1 MRILGI
7 ETSCDETAVAVVEN
21 GTKVL
26 SNLINSQEQVHARY
40 GGIVPEVAARKHLEA
55 ILPLVD
61 KAVHDW
67 QRVDAIAVTSGP
79 GLIGSL
85 LLGVNVAATLAY
97 IKEKPL
103 IPTNHII
110 GHIYAGLLGQ
120 KDTKVFPAISIVVSG
135 GHTDLFYLKNHGNIK
150 RLGQTLDDA
159 VGESFDKVAK
169 LLDLGY
175 PGGPAIQKASE
186 KLEPSGRF
194 GLSVPLKDDKS
205 LNFSY
210 SGIKTAVLDIVRNQK
225 LSAKDK
231 KELAAEFQDVATE
244 HILNK
249 LRLAARKYG
258 PKTILVGGGVSANQ
272 LLRAKVEKLAKT
284 NKINIRIPDFQYC
297 TDNAAMIA
305 GAAYFQKNKKR
316 RDWYNVKVN
325 PNLALRV

>member
-26 SNLINSQEQVHARY
+26 SNLVNSQERVHARY

-61 KAVHDW
+61 KAVEDW
-67 QRVDAIAVTSGP
+67 RKIDAIAVTNGP

-85 LLGVNVAATLAY
+85 LLGVNVASALAY
-97 IKEKPL
+97 IKNKPL
-103 IPTNHII
+103 IPTNHIL
-110 GHIYAGLLGQ
+110 GHIYAGLLGR
-120 KDTKVFPAISIVVSG
+120 KNTKIFPVIALVVSG

-159 VGESFDKVAK
+159 IGESFDKVAK

-175 PGGPAIQKASE
+175 PGGPAIQKSSE
-186 KLEPSGRF
+186 KIKPNGRF

-210 SGIKTAVLDIVRNQK
+210 SGIKTAVLDIVRGQK
-225 LSAKDK
+225 LSMKDK

-249 LRLAARKYG
+249 LRLAARKYK
-258 PKTILVGGGVSANQ
+258 PKTILVGGGVSANKM
-272 LLRAKVEKLAKT
+272 LRSKLEKFAKD
-284 NKINIRIPDFQYC
+284 NKINIHIPDFQYC

-305 GAAYFQKNKKR
+305 GAAYFQKDKKG
-316 RDWYNVKVN
+316 RDWYNVEVS
-325 PNLALRV
+325 PNLVLKV